1 MKGQALIGG
10 DPAVLRRLNL
20 EAVLRALRG
29 REPMTTSQISK
40 ASSLSRQTV
49 DQVLDDLARLGWVE
63 EVAPGKSIGRP
74 ARRYRFR
81 ADAGHVLGIDVG
93 THSVL
98 LILADLD
105 GKLIETRRAV
115 LDGEPTREER
125 LTTIR
130 DAAAGLLAV
139 HPASRLRA
147 LCVGVPGIVDGA
159 GRVRL
164 STPLPEWNGLDLA
177 AEASGWFGCPA
188 FAENDANLAAL
199 AEHWRGA
206 AQGTDDFIQLLT
218 GHRTGAALVLGGR
231 LHRGRTG
238 AAGEIAGL
246 AILGWDGSDLADLR
260 GEADTAQVFA
270 AAADGDPAAVER
282 VDRFART
289 YAQGTAAMVLTVNPD
304 LVVISG
310 GISVAG
316 EILADPMRR
325 YLGRLCLDAPEVRA
339 SELGVETV
347 ALGAVRLA
355 LDHVDRHLFD
365 FRSAPESQ
373 PVDRAGAEPAAAPSA
388 PSDERPLNQDVFE
401 LRRAATA

>member
-1 MKGQALIGG
+1 MKGQALVGG

-40 ASSLSRQTV
+40 AASLSRQTV

-74 ARRYRFR
+74 ARRHRFR

-93 THSVL
+93 AHSVL
-98 LILADLD
+98 LLLADLD
-105 GKLIETRRAV
+105 GRLIDTRRAA
-115 LDGEPTREER
+115 LAAGPTREER
-125 LTTIR
+125 LAAIR
-130 DAAAGLLAV
+130 DAAAGLLAE
-139 HPASRLRA
+139 HPAARLRA
-147 LCVGVPGIVDGA
+147 LCVGVPGIVDGT

-164 STPLPEWNGLDLA
+164 STPLPEWNDLHLA
-177 AEASGWFGCPA
+177 EEASGWFDCPA

-270 AAADGDPAAVER
+270 AAADGDPAALDRVE
-282 VDRFART
+282 RFART

-316 EILADPMRR
+316 EILAVPMRR
-325 YLGRLCLDAPEVRA
+325 HLGRLCLDAPEVRA
-339 SELGVETV
+339 SQLGAETV

-355 LDHVDRHLFD
+355 LDHVDRNLFD
-365 FRSAPESQ
+365 FRSAPE
-373 PVDRAGAEPAAAPSA
+373 PRPAADPAPA
-388 PSDERPLNQDVFE
+388 PAPVPAVERPLNQDVFE
-401 LRRAATA
+401 LRTTATT

>member
-1 MKGQALIGG
+1 MRGQALVGG

-20 EAVLRALRG
+20 EAVLHALRG

-74 ARRYRFR
+74 ARRHRFR
-81 ADAGHVLGIDVG
+81 ADAGHVLGVDVG
-93 THSVL
+93 AHSVL
-98 LILADLD
+98 LVLADLD
-105 GKLIETRRAV
+105 GRLIETRRAA
-115 LDGEPTREER
+115 L
-125 LTTIR
+125 
-130 DAAAGLLAV
+130 DAAPAGEGRLAAVRGAAADLLAD
-139 HPASRLRA
+139 HPATRLRA
-147 LCVGVPGIVDGA
+147 LCVGVPGIVDGS

-164 STPLPEWNGLDLA
+164 STPLPEWNGLHLA
-177 AEASGWFGCPA
+177 EEASGWFGCPA

-270 AAADGDPAAVER
+270 AAAEGDPAAVAR

-316 EILADPMRR
+316 EILAGPMRHH
-325 YLGRLCLDAPEVRA
+325 LGRLCLDAPEVRA
-339 SELGVETV
+339 SRLGPETV

-365 FRSAPESQ
+365 FRSAPEPQ
-373 PVDRAGAEPAAAPSA
+373 PAEPAGAPPA
-388 PSDERPLNQDVFE
+388 PADERPLNQDVFE
-401 LRRAATA
+401 LRRTTATT